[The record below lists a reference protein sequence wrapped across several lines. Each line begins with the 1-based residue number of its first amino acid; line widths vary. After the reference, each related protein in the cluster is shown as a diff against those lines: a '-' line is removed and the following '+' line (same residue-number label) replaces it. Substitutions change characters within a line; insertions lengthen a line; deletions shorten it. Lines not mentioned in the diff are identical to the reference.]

1 MGTPCSCSF
10 DKGRMSASRLFKGVC
25 LKSALSAM
33 LLLPL
38 ACMAETRVGVNSA
51 AVRLNFTV
59 IVPPVFRVLQVT
71 PIAGGYEYRVWTNQ
85 RSVVLNGR
93 EFRFNQVGESTLQVP
108 AGPEALYVVHG
119 L

>member
-1 MGTPCSCSF
+1 M
-10 DKGRMSASRLFKGVC
+10 R
-25 LKSALSAM
+25 SALSAL

-38 ACMAETRVGVNSA
+38 PPACLAETRLGTNNA
-51 AVRLNFTV
+51 TARLNFTV

-71 PIAGGYEYRVWTNQ
+71 PSAGGYEYRVWTNQ

-93 EFRFNQVGESTLQVP
+93 EFRFDRVGEATLQVP
-108 AGPEALYVVHG
+108 AAPSALYVVHG

>member
-1 MGTPCSCSF
+1 M
-10 DKGRMSASRLFKGVC
+10 
-25 LKSALSAM
+25 KSALSAM

-38 ACMAETRVGVNSA
+38 ACMAETRVGANSA
-51 AVRLNFTV
+51 TARLNFTV

-71 PIAGGYEYRVWTNQ
+71 PMAGGYEYRVWTNQ

-93 EFRFNQVGESTLQVP
+93 EFRFNQVGESTLKVP
-108 AGPEALYVVHG
+108 AAPSALYVVHG

>member
-1 MGTPCSCSF
+1 MN
-10 DKGRMSASRLFKGVC
+10 
-25 LKSALSAM
+25 SALSAM

-38 ACMAETRVGVNSA
+38 AGIAETRVCTNSGSA
-51 AVRLNFTV
+51 RLNFTI

-71 PIAGGYEYRVWTNQ
+71 PMAGGYEYRVWTNQ

-93 EFRFNQVGESTLQVP
+93 EFRFDQVGENTLRVP
-108 AGPEALYVVHG
+108 AEPSALYVVHG